1 MSVVENLLKFSF
13 FCLPGWR
20 DFYLITVAGIFV
32 VAALAQLWPRFASYY
47 WLRLSLFCAWA
58 AYGVVPTAHFV
69 VLNGG
74 LGRLVHARSCH
85 KSLAFSF
92 CL

>member
-1 MSVVENLLKFSF
+1 M
-13 FCLPGWR
+13 
-20 DFYLITVAGIFV
+20 AGIFV
-32 VAALAQLWPRFASYY
+32 VAALAQLWPKFASYY

-74 LGRLVHARSCH
+74 LGRSDHS
-85 KSLAFSF
+85 
-92 CL
+92 

>member
-1 MSVVENLLKFSF
+1 M
-13 FCLPGWR
+13 
-20 DFYLITVAGIFV
+20 
-32 VAALAQLWPRFASYY
+32 VAALAQLWPKFASYY

-74 LGRLVHARSCH
+74 LGRSDHRPLRTTSVTVTVVGIVKSVAVADCH
-85 KSLAFSF
+85 SIR
-92 CL
+92 